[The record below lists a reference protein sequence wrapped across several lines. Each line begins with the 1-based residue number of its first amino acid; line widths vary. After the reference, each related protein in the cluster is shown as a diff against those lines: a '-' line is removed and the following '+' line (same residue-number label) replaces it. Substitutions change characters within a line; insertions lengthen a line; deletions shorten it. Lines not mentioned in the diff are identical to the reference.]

1 MPAMQ
6 RIAIMPRM
14 SVRYYEPPTPA
25 YWDLSKLKARWY
37 WRGLHWLLKKLG
49 GTYRDYFPESVRV
62 EERLIDHSNIQRMI
76 ADSQHAMRLLWDK
89 KATTLLVG
97 RDEMT
102 KLMRDA
108 CDDPLSFRAEIPLGR
123 GADFRYMGLRVVC
136 VPWLEGWAILPDLD
150 KI

>member
-1 MPAMQ
+1 MPAVS
-6 RIAIMPRM
+6 RIAILPRM
-14 SVRYYEPPTPA
+14 SVKYYEAPTPA
-25 YWDLSKLKARWY
+25 YWDMRKLNGKWY
-37 WRGLHWLLKKLG
+37 WRGLHWLLGKLG
-49 GTYRDYFPESVRV
+49 AQYRDYIPESIRV
-62 EERLIDHSNIQRMI
+62 EEKTINHANIQAVIR
-76 ADSQHAMRLLWDK
+76 DSQRAMHLLWDK

-108 CDDPLSFRAEIPLGR
+108 CDEPMSFRAEIPLGN
-123 GADFRYMGLRVVC
+123 GGDFRYMGLRVVC

>member
-1 MPAMQ
+1 MPTMQ
-6 RIAIMPRM
+6 RIAIMQRM
-14 SVRYYEPPTPA
+14 SVRYYEPAMPA
-25 YWDLSKLKARWY
+25 YWDMRELTGKWY
-37 WRGLHWLLKKLG
+37 WRGLDWLLKKLG
-49 GTYRDYFPESVRV
+49 GTYRERIPESHPLV
-62 EERLIDHSNIQRMI
+62 ERTIDHGNIQRMI

-108 CDDPLSFRAEIPLGR
+108 VDDPLMFHAEVPLGY

-136 VPWLEGWAILPDLD
+136 VPWLEGWALLPDLD